1 MTGLPHMESISEK
14 EVRDLENQASYLKG
28 EKARVLKEKAELVL
42 ARAEA
47 AEAGA
52 DLLDRLDMLLVN
64 LTEAS
69 RDVCTN
75 TRCPHYGKKC
85 KMR

>member
-1 MTGLPHMESISEK
+1 MEKITEK
-14 EVRDLENQASYLKG
+14 EVRDLEDQASYLKG
-28 EKARVLKEKAELVL
+28 EKARALKEKAASAL

-47 AEAGA
+47 TSAGE